1 MKSVKLGTG
10 LAFWGDSIRPA
21 IEMVERADIQYLCCD
36 HLAEL
41 TMSILNKQKSK
52 HPDRGYTADIIPF
65 LRGVVVKCHERGIR
79 IISNAGGANPESCV
93 REVVRLCEE
102 LGLYG
107 VKVACVTGD
116 DIMPRIDEVL
126 AQGILLENTDTGQPL
141 TEIRDRVTQANVYIG
156 CEGIVEALEKG
167 ADIVICGRVTDAAVY
182 LGPMRHEL
190 GWGPCDWDLL
200 GAGTGIAHC
209 VECGGQAT
217 GGLYSGGWEQ
227 MHNLPSLGYPVTTV
241 FENGEAILSKTPQT
255 GGGVTVGTVSEQ
267 LVYEVMDPANY
278 LTADCVAD
286 VSEIKLDQVAP
297 DHVRISNI
305 KGKPAPATLKVNMG
319 YRAGFVGEAQFTYTW
334 PDSVK
339 KAKAGLEFLAERL
352 KQADFQA
359 SATRV
364 EYIGRNSMWGPELI
378 PDPGE
383 DETELEEIVVR
394 FAARCP
400 TADDARK
407 VFTESVPLYNNGPAG
422 ASGIG
427 TRPPIKE
434 LYGIWPCLIPREFIT
449 QTVQITEVVQPGE
462 IAA

>member
-21 IEMVERADIQYLCCD
+21 IEMVERADIEYLCCD

-41 TMSILNKQKSK
+41 TMSILSKQKSK
-52 HPDRGYTADIIPF
+52 NPELGYTTDIIPF
-65 LRGVVVKCHERGIR
+65 LRGVLVKCRERGIR
-79 IISNAGGANPESCV
+79 IVTNAGGANPESCG
-93 REVVRLCEE
+93 RQVVALCKE

-107 VKVACVTGD
+107 TRVAVVTGD
-116 DIMPRIDEVL
+116 DIMDRIDEL
-126 AQGILLENTDTGQPL
+126 LDQGIALENIDTGRPL
-141 TEIRDRVTQANVYIG
+141 ADVRDRVTQANVYIG

-167 ADIVICGRVTDAAVY
+167 AHIVICGRVTDAALY

-190 GWGPCDWDLL
+190 GWAADDWEML

-217 GGLYSGGWEQ
+217 GGLYSAGWQ
-227 MHNLPSLGYPVTTV
+227 DMPRLSSLGYPVTTV
-241 FENGEAILSKTPQT
+241 FENGEAIMSKPPQT

-267 LVYEVMDPANY
+267 LVYEVLDPANY
-278 LTADCVAD
+278 LTADSTAD
-286 VSEIKLDQVAP
+286 VSQIKLDQVGT
-297 DHVRISNI
+297 DRVRISNI

-334 PDSVK
+334 PDAVK

-352 KQADFQA
+352 AQVGFRADEE
-359 SATRV
+359 RV
-364 EYIGRNSMWGPELI
+364 EYIGRNSMWGPELVSN
-378 PDPGE
+378 PDDP
-383 DETELEEIVVR
+383 ELPEVVVR
-394 FAARCP
+394 YAARC
-400 TADDARK
+400 ASAADARK

-427 TRPPIKE
+427 TRPPVKE
-434 LYGIWPCLIPREFIT
+434 LFGIWPCMIPREFIT
-449 QTVQITEVVQPGE
+449 QKVEIEEVQP
-462 IAA
+462 

>member
-52 HPDRGYTADIIPF
+52 NPDLGYTTDIIPF
-65 LRGVVVKCHERGIR
+65 LRGVLVKCRERGIK
-79 IISNAGGANPESCV
+79 IISNAGGANPVSCA
-93 REVVRLCEE
+93 REVVKLCEE
-102 LGLYG
+102 FGLYG
-107 VKVACVTGD
+107 TKVACVTGD
-116 DIMPRIDEVL
+116 DIMDRIDDVL
-126 AQGILLENTDTGQPL
+126 AQGIGLENTDTGQPL
-141 TEIRDRVTQANVYIG
+141 ADIRDKVTQANVYTG
-156 CEGIVEALEKG
+156 CEGIVEALENG

-182 LGPMRHEL
+182 LGPMRYEL
-190 GWGPCDWDLL
+190 GWAADDWEML

-217 GGLYSGGWEQ
+217 GGLYSGGWQ
-227 MHNLPSLGYPVTTV
+227 DMRNLPSLGYPVTTV

-255 GGGVTVGTVSEQ
+255 GGSVTVGTVSEQ

-278 LTADCVAD
+278 LTADSTAD
-286 VSEIKLDQVAP
+286 VSQIILEQIGP
-297 DHVRISNI
+297 DAVKISNI
-305 KGKPAPATLKVNMG
+305 TGTPAPATLKVNMG

-334 PDSVK
+334 PDAVK
-339 KAKAGLEFLAERL
+339 KAHAGLDFLAERL
-352 KQADFQA
+352 KQVNFR
-359 SATRV
+359 STETRV
-364 EYIGRNSMWGPELI
+364 EYIGRNSMWGPELVAN
-378 PDPGE
+378 PSEAEE
-383 DETELEEIVVR
+383 DLEEIVVR
-394 FAARCP
+394 FAARCL
-400 TADDARK
+400 TAADARK

-449 QTVQITEVVQPGE
+449 QKVTITEVSKPKEAV
-462 IAA
+462 A